1 MAEAKPVGSAVVV
14 NMPAPIQQPLKKERP
29 LPLQY
34 QFIAGAVAGVTE
46 VRLDVL
52 CLDAA

>member
-1 MAEAKPVGSAVVV
+1 MAEPKLVGSADAG
-14 NMPAPIQQPLKKERP
+14 NTPAPSQQPLKKEIP

-46 VRLDVL
+46 VRLMF
-52 CLDAA
+52 CA